1 VAASELPGEV
11 GLQSRLQTVF
21 VNHANRLKAELQT
34 PAFEFHVSIKEVKM
48 KRRAFNTRLFFIV
61 FCVALA
67 AAMAARGQR
76 KQSETP
82 PVADYTMSGPY
93 THKNLTI
100 FLLHGAGQSQSRA
113 PLTLQEAMKRK
124 LVVVRETG
132 DVNRLTIQNRSN
144 QDVFVQAGDIVK
156 GGQQD
161 RVLALDLIVP
171 PKSGRIPIDAFCVE
185 QGRWSRRG
193 NEAVTAFSASDNG
206 LASKDLKIA
215 AKARKS
221 QGDVWANVGKA
232 QKKLAENM
240 VVARGVPGGV
250 AAGRGGGVGGGSF
263 RIGGGPTTG
272 SDSNAGAAPQASFSP
287 PINQARLPINQATL
301 GEVPAIRQPS
311 YATPLA
317 SVADRASPSSLQLT
331 LENKLVKDTANDYIK
346 NLSSIINGKRDVIG
360 FVFAINGQINSADVY
375 SSNALFAKLWP
386 KMLEASAIEAIA
398 ELKAEDKFQPV
409 EAGAVKSFLR
419 ESQAGKAET
428 KRVTARTSVVKCET
442 EKNLFFES
450 RDHGQNR
457 KWVHRNYITK

>member
-1 VAASELPGEV
+1 
-11 GLQSRLQTVF
+11 
-21 VNHANRLKAELQT
+21 
-34 PAFEFHVSIKEVKM
+34 M
-48 KRRAFNTRLFFIV
+48 KRRAFNTGLFFVV
-61 FCVALA
+61 FCVALV
-67 AAMAARGQR
+67 AAMTARGQR
-76 KQSETP
+76 KQSQTT
-82 PVADYTMSGPY
+82 PVADYSVSGPY
-93 THKNLTI
+93 IHKNLTI
-100 FLLHGAGQSQSRA
+100 FLLHGAGQSLGRA

-161 RVLALDLIVP
+161 RALALDLIVP

-193 NEAVTAFSASDNG
+193 NEAVAAFSSSDNA

-215 AKARKS
+215 AKARES
-221 QGDVWANVGKA
+221 QGEVWANVGKT

-240 VVARGVPGGV
+240 VVAKGVPGGV

-263 RIGGGPTTG
+263 RIGGGTTTG
-272 SDSNAGAAPQASFSP
+272 AGSDAGAAPQASFSP
-287 PINQARLPINQATL
+287 PINQARIPINQATL
-301 GEVPAIRQPS
+301 GEVAALRQPS
-311 YATPLA
+311 SDPVAL
-317 SVADRASPSSLQLT
+317 VADRASPSSLQLT
-331 LENKLVKDTANDYIK
+331 LENKLVKDTANDYVK

-398 ELKAEDKFQPV
+398 ELKAEEKFEPV
-409 EAGAVKSFLR
+409 DAGAVKAFLR
-419 ESQAGKAET
+419 ESQSGKAET
-428 KRVTARTSVVKCET
+428 KRVTARTSVVKQET

-450 RDHGQNR
+450 RDRNR
-457 KWVHRNYITK
+457 SKTWVHRNYLAK

>member
-1 VAASELPGEV
+1 
-11 GLQSRLQTVF
+11 
-21 VNHANRLKAELQT
+21 
-34 PAFEFHVSIKEVKM
+34 M
-48 KRRAFNTRLFFIV
+48 KRRPFNTGIFLIV
-61 FCVALA
+61 FCVALFA
-67 AAMAARGQR
+67 LMAARGQS
-76 KQSETP
+76 KQSQTP
-82 PVADYTMSGPY
+82 PVADYTVSGPY

-100 FLLHGAGQSQSRA
+100 FLLHGAGQSQNRA

-132 DVNRLTIQNRSN
+132 DVNRLTVQNRSN

-193 NEAVTAFSASDNG
+193 NEAVAAFSSSDNA

-221 QGDVWANVGKA
+221 QGDVWANVSKT
-232 QKKLAENM
+232 QEKLAMNM
-240 VVARGVPGGV
+240 AVTP
-250 AAGRGGGVGGGSF
+250 S
-263 RIGGGPTTG
+263 
-272 SDSNAGAAPQASFSP
+272 AAPAPGRARRGAGSASGDGDFAGEP
-287 PINQARLPINQATL
+287 PQGELSSAPVGILRLADVNRIASNGLTL
-301 GEVPAIRQPS
+301 SERLGS
-311 YATPLA
+311 L
-317 SVADRASPSSLQLT
+317 SCSLQLT
-331 LENKLVKDTANDYIK
+331 LENKLVKATANDYVK

-360 FVFAINGQINSADVY
+360 FVFAINGQINSADIY

-398 ELKAEDKFQPV
+398 ELKAEGKSEPV
-409 EAGAVKSFLR
+409 DVSSVKAFLR
-419 ESQAGKAET
+419 ESQTGKAET
-428 KRVTARTSVVKCET
+428 KKVTARTSVVKSET
-442 EKNLFFES
+442 GKNLFFETRDSS
-450 RDHGQNR
+450 RNG

>member
-1 VAASELPGEV
+1 
-11 GLQSRLQTVF
+11 
-21 VNHANRLKAELQT
+21 
-34 PAFEFHVSIKEVKM
+34 M
-48 KRRAFNTRLFFIV
+48 KRRAFTTGIFLIV
-61 FCVALA
+61 FCVALV

-76 KQSETP
+76 AQSQTP
-82 PVADYTMSGPY
+82 PVADFTVSGPY

-100 FLLHGAGQSQSRA
+100 FLLHGAGQSVGRA

-193 NEAVTAFSASDNG
+193 NEGVAAFSVSDNA

-215 AKARKS
+215 AKARRS
-221 QGDVWANVGKA
+221 QGDVWANVSKT
-232 QKKLAENM
+232 QEKLAMNM
-240 VVARGVPGGV
+240 TVTPSATQASGRARRRAGSGGGSGHGTGIG
-250 AAGRGGGVGGGSF
+250 AGRGSNFGGGSF
-263 RIGGGPTTG
+263 QVGGGAATGSGSIGGLT
-272 SDSNAGAAPQASFSP
+272 
-287 PINQARLPINQATL
+287 
-301 GEVPAIRQPS
+301 
-311 YATPLA
+311 
-317 SVADRASPSSLQLT
+317 SVTDHASPSSLQLT
-331 LENKLVKDTANDYIK
+331 LENKLVKDTADDYVK

-398 ELKAEDKFQPV
+398 ELKAEEKFEP
-409 EAGAVKSFLR
+409 APASAVKAFLR
-419 ESQAGKAET
+419 ESQSGRAET
-428 KRVTARTSVVKCET
+428 KRVTARTSVVKHET

-450 RDHGQNR
+450 RDHAQNG

>member
-1 VAASELPGEV
+1 
-11 GLQSRLQTVF
+11 
-21 VNHANRLKAELQT
+21 
-34 PAFEFHVSIKEVKM
+34 M
-48 KRRAFNTRLFFIV
+48 KRRALTAGLFFIA
-61 FCVALA
+61 FCVAFIV
-67 AAMAARGQR
+67 AMTARAQR
-76 KQSETP
+76 KQSQTP
-82 PVADYTMSGPY
+82 PVADYTVSGPY

-100 FLLHGAGQSQSRA
+100 FLLHGAVQSQSRA

-161 RVLALDLIVP
+161 RALALDLIVP

-193 NEAVTAFSASDNG
+193 GEAVTAFSASNNA

-215 AKARKS
+215 AKAKGS
-221 QGDVWANVGKA
+221 QDYVWANVSKT
-232 QKKLAENM
+232 QEKLAMNM
-240 VVARGVPGGV
+240 AVTASATPAPGRARRGAGPS
-250 AAGRGGGVGGGSF
+250 AAGGGSS
-263 RIGGGPTTG
+263 RTGGGPMRVLG
-272 SDSNAGAAPQASFSP
+272 SAA
-287 PINQARLPINQATL
+287 LVT
-301 GEVPAIRQPS
+301 
-311 YATPLA
+311 
-317 SVADRASPSSLQLT
+317 DRASPSSLQLT
-331 LENKLVKDTANDYIK
+331 LENKLVKDTANDYVR
-346 NLSSIINGKRDVIG
+346 NLSSIINGKRDVVG

-398 ELKAEDKFQPV
+398 ELKAGEKFQPV
-409 EAGAVKSFLR
+409 DAGAVKAFLR
-419 ESQAGKAET
+419 ESQTGKEET
-428 KRVTARTSVVKCET
+428 KRVTARTSVVKYET

-450 RDHGQNR
+450 RDHAQNG